1 MEGMWNFLGLHTYPS
16 SKPTVLEVKVHLW
29 DQFAR
34 EQAAAGK
41 FSPLLLYFCRPLV
54 LRDLKYTEMYERFTV
69 GRRRREGALS
79 VTENGR
85 TLYYHPRR
93 RRVFARCVS
102 FIFLC

>member
-1 MEGMWNFLGLHTYPS
+1 MWNLLGLHTYPS

-41 FSPLLLYFCRPLV
+41 FSPLLRYLNRPL
-54 LRDLKYTEMYERFTV
+54 LLCDLKYTEMYERFTV

-85 TLYYHPRR
+85 TLYYRPRR
-93 RRVFARCVS
+93 RRVFARCVT
-102 FIFLC
+102 FMEPC